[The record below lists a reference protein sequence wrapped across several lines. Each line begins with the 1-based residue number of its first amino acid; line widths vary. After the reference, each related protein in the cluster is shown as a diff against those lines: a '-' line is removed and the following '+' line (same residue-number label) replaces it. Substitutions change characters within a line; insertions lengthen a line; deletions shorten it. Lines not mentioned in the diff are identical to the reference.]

1 MTLHLKFQLRSFSMA
16 RFARTGLCA
25 VALAAG
31 ATRTAQAQV
40 PAEFTGDWVPAS
52 AMCSSPARIR
62 VEAAKITLV
71 NGTDS
76 ESFGGIEMAG
86 PGYFGP
92 DYRGISAVA
101 IAELDK
107 DAPVQMVFNY
117 NEKKGVAQADMASPI
132 AGNVNAV
139 GKALNARLAKLNL
152 VKRFPLNQVPLKKC
166 AAAPAR

>member
-1 MTLHLKFQLRSFSMA
+1 MCRIEERA
-16 RFARTGLCA
+16 RCIAWAGLFV
-25 VALAAG
+25 VALTGAAQP
-31 ATRTAQAQV
+31 AAAQI

-107 DAPVQMVFNY
+107 DAPVQVVFNY

-132 AGNVNAV
+132 AGNVNAI